1 MDRAKLIDLV
11 VEQIKQD
18 LEANDETAIC
28 ELLESVSEES
38 LLAFLPESLFDPE
51 FEGYWEDEENRG

>member
-1 MDRAKLIDLV
+1 MDRSQLIDLV

-18 LEANDETAIC
+18 LLVNDETAIC

-38 LLAFLPESLFDPE
+38 LLAFLPEGTFDPE
-51 FEGYWEDEENRG
+51 FEDYWEDEEK